1 MKQILLFIILINL
14 LSGPGIFLYSQ
25 NGDSIVLDKIIW
37 AKKSLFKTLS
47 FLPFY
52 EYKPKINPS
61 ETTLTLISE
70 LDVCD
75 KIVDDHVQFKFM
87 TIQNRKAERGTGPI
101 KYVRLLKWKERYDP
115 IENKISDINYIR
127 GLTLRYETWSPEWD
141 KKANLARADLSL
153 DEIDL
158 LRFEAKR
165 ISKKLKYA
173 MIKFL

>member
-1 MKQILLFIILINL
+1 MLFIILINL
-14 LSGPGIFLYSQ
+14 LSGPGIYLYSQ
-25 NGDSIVLDKIIW
+25 GGDSTVRDRIIW
-37 AKKSLFKTLS
+37 TKKSLLKTFS
-47 FLPFY
+47 ILPFY
-52 EYKPKINPS
+52 EYKPKIDPS
-61 ETTLTLISE
+61 ETTLILKNE
-70 LDVCD
+70 LDVCS
-75 KIVDDHVQFKFM
+75 KIVDDHIQFKSM
-87 TIQNRKAERGTGPI
+87 AVQNRRVERGTGTI
-101 KYVRLLKWKERYDP
+101 KYIKLLKWRERYDP